1 MDNRVMRNQPRVGTE
16 KFRSILVLADDSQH
30 PFGSLATDVNDE
42 FPNDE

>member
-1 MDNRVMRNQPRVGTE
+1 LARN
-16 KFRSILVLADDSQH
+16 KFRSIAARTQPDGSQH